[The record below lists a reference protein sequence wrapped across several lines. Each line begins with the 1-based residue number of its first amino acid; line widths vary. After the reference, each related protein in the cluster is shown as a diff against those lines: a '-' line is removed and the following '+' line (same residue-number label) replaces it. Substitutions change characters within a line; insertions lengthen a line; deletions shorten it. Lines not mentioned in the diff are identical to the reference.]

1 MQKKTVKANRVVR
14 MKAEQAV
21 HSQQSGDAEGS
32 EQQGA
37 GSLSALTYD
46 MGILTSL
53 ISSDCLKICMFTLLG
68 AHCGWMAQGCT
79 MSCNSSKPLS
89 SS

>member
-37 GSLSALTYD
+37 GSLYD
-46 MGILTSL
+46 VGILTSL
-53 ISSDCLKICMFTLLG
+53 VSSDCLKISMFTLLG

-79 MSCNSSKPLS
+79 MSCNISKPLS